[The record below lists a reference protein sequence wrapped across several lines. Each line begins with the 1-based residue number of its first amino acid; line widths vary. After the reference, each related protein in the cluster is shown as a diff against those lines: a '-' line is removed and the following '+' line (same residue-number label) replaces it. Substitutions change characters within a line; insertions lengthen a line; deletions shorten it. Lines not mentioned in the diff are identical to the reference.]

1 MKLDVLQN
9 KFCGNLKLC
18 VYPQLDTS
26 LSQVL
31 SKAGL
36 YSDIEKLV
44 SIHEEGAQE
53 IVKFLLWK
61 DLAYGREIMSKSD
74 AEEYLNLIF
83 SDLVPIDSKFY
94 TNTTWNDYH
103 DSNTFSFSSFTDAT
117 FDCGVIAVSD
127 DQVFIFWVQAED

>member
-1 MKLDVLQN
+1 MKLDVLLN

-44 SIHEEGAQE
+44 SIHEEGAKE

-61 DLAYGREIMSKSD
+61 DLAYGSEIMSKSD
-74 AEEYLNLIF
+74 AEEYVNVIF
-83 SDLVPIDSKFY
+83 SDLVPSDSKFY

-103 DSNTFSFSSFTDAT
+103 DSNTLSFASFTDAT

-127 DQVFIFWVQAED
+127 GQVFIFWVQAED